1 MTLQEQ
7 VQKLQEQYENLRQEL
22 DALKK
27 KMSESSDKKKDFG
40 PPSIMK
46 NLKEKLDL
54 EKEVDAGVVFGS
66 IFKSKHEVVSSLST
80 NTGLERWLK
89 VPESYVSK
97 IVQPFT
103 NPSSIRLLK
112 TFLDE
117 ADSEKTRE
125 ELKTAGE
132 VSDEKLDELLK
143 ELTLLNYVEWNKRQ
157 EVKADEVESIDL
169 VSLTQRGRTLF
180 LNLLCLAERQRRKY
194 EVEET

>member
-1 MTLQEQ
+1 MTLEEQ
-7 VQKLQEQYENLRQEL
+7 VKKLQEQYENLCQEL

-27 KMSESSDKKKDFG
+27 KMSESSGKMRDFG

-46 NLKEKLDL
+46 ELKDKLDA
-54 EKEVDAGVVFGS
+54 EKEVDAGIIFGS
-66 IFKSKHEVVSSLST
+66 IFRSKHGTASSLSK
-80 NTGLERWLK
+80 NTGFESWLK

-97 IVQPFT
+97 IVQPFN

-117 ADSEKTRE
+117 ADSEKTKE

-132 VSDEKLDELLK
+132 VSDDKLDELLK

-157 EVKADEVESIDL
+157 EVKEDKI
-169 VSLTQRGRTLF
+169 VSKDSVFLTQRGRDF
-180 LNLLCLAERQRRKY
+180 LLVLLCCADWQRKREAE
-194 EVEET
+194 EA